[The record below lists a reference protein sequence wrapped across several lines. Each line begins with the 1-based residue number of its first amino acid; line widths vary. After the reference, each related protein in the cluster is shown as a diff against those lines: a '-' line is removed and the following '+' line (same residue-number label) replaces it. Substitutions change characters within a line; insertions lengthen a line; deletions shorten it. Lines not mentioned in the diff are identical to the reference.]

1 MMEQIKLFFFVLSI
15 IYTLRFFL
23 EFVIKLTQE
32 NPEQMKLNKVEDTLL
47 LISLSYIITYIL
59 I

>member
-15 IYTLRFFL
+15 TYTLRFFL

-32 NPEQMKLNKVEDTLL
+32 NPEQMKLTKVEDTLL
-47 LISLSYIITYIL
+47 LISLTFIITSIL